1 MNDYTKAGLRFKVQ
15 KALRYF
21 RLYGPRRTFIKI
33 IGVYHGKKKF
43 DEKVWIN
50 KSVSDSANRMIA
62 IVGCGN
68 FAFSNIAYYLKKHD
82 SRFLRGTFDS
92 NYSHAASLCFHYKG
106 LLIYKSID
114 DLINDSK
121 VKLVYIA
128 SNHAS
133 HAEYAIQCINAGK
146 HVHIEKPTTVSF
158 DQLVRLISS
167 IKMHPDV
174 KCFQGF
180 NRPKSKLFYELN
192 KYLRKESS
200 PMMIN
205 WFIAGHEISD
215 DHWYFDK
222 AEGGRILGNLCHWS
236 DLTLEL
242 VGIDNAFPCLIKSTA
257 PPDSKSDFVISIEF
271 GDRSCATIT
280 FSAKGH
286 TFEGVREVL
295 NIHKGNL
302 LGTLKDFQSLDLDII
317 EKKIA
322 KRLLFRDHGHKANI
336 INSYMSSLG
345 NTEGVSIQYLTAS
358 TLLILKIKESV
369 DTGNSISLTKEDI
382 DKLIN

>member
-1 MNDYTKAGLRFKVQ
+1 
-15 KALRYF
+15 
-21 RLYGPRRTFIKI
+21 
-33 IGVYHGKKKF
+33 
-43 DEKVWIN
+43 
-50 KSVSDSANRMIA
+50 
-62 IVGCGN
+62 
-68 FAFSNIAYYLKKHD
+68 
-82 SRFLRGTFDS
+82 
-92 NYSHAASLCFHYKG
+92 
-106 LLIYKSID
+106 
-114 DLINDSK
+114 
-121 VKLVYIA
+121 
-128 SNHAS
+128 
-133 HAEYAIQCINAGK
+133 
-146 HVHIEKPTTVSF
+146 
-158 DQLVRLISS
+158 
-167 IKMHPDV
+167 
-174 KCFQGF
+174 
-180 NRPKSKLFYELN
+180 
-192 KYLRKESS
+192 
-200 PMMIN
+200 
-205 WFIAGHEISD
+205 
-215 DHWYFDK
+215 
-222 AEGGRILGNLCHWS
+222 
-236 DLTLEL
+236 
-242 VGIDNAFPCLIKSTA
+242 LIKSTA